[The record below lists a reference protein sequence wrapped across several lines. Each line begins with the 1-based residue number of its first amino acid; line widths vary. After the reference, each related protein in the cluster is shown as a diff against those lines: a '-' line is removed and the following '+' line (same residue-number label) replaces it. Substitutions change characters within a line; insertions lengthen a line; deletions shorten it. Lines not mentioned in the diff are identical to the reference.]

1 MKFTWYLLVAKYVQ
15 SQAFECSVRSLFLT
29 SFWPLRRHRR
39 WFSLALPL
47 SLSRCLCL
55 FIRCLISRSPGDH
68 AVCVCICLC
77 VCVSAVS
84 SHFLFV
90 CAIFMR
96 RHFIGVLCWAF
107 VHHVYAACAPSSLAT
122 WQLGS
127 AFSHP
132 PFRGFSFFFFYFI
145 LLFFTVCCTL
155 RCLSD
160 CQCCRRRRLVSLS
173 SFLLV
178 FPAAPILSLPL
189 PFSLSVR
196 LCVTV
201 CVCVC
206 PAVFLYSKFINSAH
220 PQLL

>member
-1 MKFTWYLLVAKYVQ
+1 
-15 SQAFECSVRSLFLT
+15 
-29 SFWPLRRHRR
+29 
-39 WFSLALPL
+39 
-47 SLSRCLCL
+47 
-55 FIRCLISRSPGDH
+55 
-68 AVCVCICLC
+68 
-77 VCVSAVS
+77 
-84 SHFLFV
+84 
-90 CAIFMR
+90 MR

-122 WQLGS
+122 WKLGS

-178 FPAAPILSLPL
+178 FPAAPIPSP
-189 PFSLSVR
+189 SLSVCA
-196 LCVTV
+196 LQCV
-201 CVCVC
+201 CVCVPLSFC
-206 PAVFLYSKFINSAH
+206 IQNLLIPLTHSCFKAQIPYVAPFAAAFFTHRTWLIARVFVRQGSRESRVARGRWRWHPRALGLVTDKWLRPKVFSAAAH
-220 PQLL
+220 LAPSVAAARRNEACH

>member
-1 MKFTWYLLVAKYVQ
+1 MRVYL
-15 SQAFECSVRSLFLT
+15 SV
-29 SFWPLRRHRR
+29 
-39 WFSLALPL
+39 
-47 SLSRCLCL
+47 
-55 FIRCLISRSPGDH
+55 
-68 AVCVCICLC
+68 C

-178 FPAAPILSLPL
+178 FPAAPIPSP
-189 PFSLSVR
+189 SLSVCA
-196 LCVTV
+196 LQCV
-201 CVCVC
+201 CVCVPLSFC
-206 PAVFLYSKFINSAH
+206 IQNLLIPLTRSCFKAQIPYVAPSAAAFFTH
-220 PQLL
+220 RT

>member
-1 MKFTWYLLVAKYVQ
+1 MVLPRSPSL
-15 SQAFECSVRSLFLT
+15 SVSLF
-29 SFWPLRRHRR
+29 
-39 WFSLALPL
+39 
-47 SLSRCLCL
+47 RCLCL

-127 AFSHP
+127 VFSHP
-132 PFRGFSFFFFYFI
+132 PFRGFSFFF
-145 LLFFTVCCTL
+145 LFHFTV
-155 RCLSD
+155 
-160 CQCCRRRRLVSLS
+160 
-173 SFLLV
+173 FHGLLYS
-178 FPAAPILSLPL
+178 SLPFRL
-189 PFSLSVR
+189 PMLPASSPRKSFIIFIGFSCCPHSFSPSLSLSVR